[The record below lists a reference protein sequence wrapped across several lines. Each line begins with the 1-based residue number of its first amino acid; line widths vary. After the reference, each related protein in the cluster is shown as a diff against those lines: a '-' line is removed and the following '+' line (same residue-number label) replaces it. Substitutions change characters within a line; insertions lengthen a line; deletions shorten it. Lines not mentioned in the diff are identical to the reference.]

1 MTDNLIK
8 SIGSTRKPEEQEDLV
23 DLFYM
28 LANKLLLEQGY
39 LSTFNEIAQQLL
51 KHLDSQ
57 ELVKIN
63 DFFNQ
68 ELKAYLLLNYANNMV
83 ILKKLATANKL
94 SNEATAVVKH
104 AKMRMD
110 GAYLLIATIS
120 RQLKNTKQAEATMQ
134 KAGDLSYE
142 GDFLSALV

>member
-1 MTDNLIK
+1 M
-8 SIGSTRKPEEQEDLV
+8 
-23 DLFYM
+23 
-28 LANKLLLEQGY
+28 
-39 LSTFNEIAQQLL
+39 
-51 KHLDSQ
+51 
-57 ELVKIN
+57 
-63 DFFNQ
+63 
-68 ELKAYLLLNYANNMV
+68 KAYLLLNYANNMV

-110 GAYLLIATIS
+110 GSYLLIATIS
-120 RQLKNTKQAEATMQ
+120 RQLKNTKQAEATLQ